1 MIHTNKKQPNRDLQ
15 QALSE
20 LLTTSKNIY
29 RSICTAL
36 LFGEPN
42 LSKYTPFSSPRQ
54 LGLPGQL
61 LFIIHPASAEGK

>member
-1 MIHTNKKQPNRDLQ
+1 MIHTNKKPPNRDLQ
-15 QALSE
+15 QALES
-20 LLTTSKNIY
+20 LTTSKNIY

-36 LFGEPN
+36 LFGELN

-61 LFIIHPASAEGK
+61 FFIIHPASAEGK